1 MIIPMHELLK
11 EAKKGGYGVAAP
23 NVFNRET
30 IEACF
35 LAAKE
40 LRAPIILDVA
50 GVHGIYEC
58 AELARFYER
67 HYPEVPV
74 ALNLDHGGPFEDIAN
89 AIRAGFSSVMI
100 DRSQSS
106 FEDNVKETA
115 EIVKF
120 AHACGIS
127 VEAELGHVGQAFEYD
142 KTRDSGL
149 TRPEEAADFL
159 AQTNVDC
166 LAVAV
171 GTSHGVYQGEC
182 KIDFPLLDTL
192 AAQIDQPLVLHGGSG
207 SGDDN
212 LRKTIEHGIQKVN
225 LNTDLVMAG
234 LDAMEAS
241 YANNLEIK
249 VPKGVDTDEFTTK
262 RMNMQ
267 QLFAVGADAYKNKLM
282 HYMKLFKSEGRW

>member
-67 HYPEVPV
+67 RYPEVQV

>member
-67 HYPEVPV
+67 RYPEVPV

-212 LRKTIEHGIQKVN
+212 LRKTIGHGIQKVN

>member
-1 MIIPMHELLK
+1 MIIPMHEMLK

-58 AELARFYER
+58 AEIARFYER
-67 HYPEVPV
+67 RYPEVPA

-159 AQTNVDC
+159 AQTKVDC

-171 GTSHGVYQGEC
+171 GTSHGVYKGEC

-192 AAQIDQPLVLHGGSG
+192 AAQIEQPLVLHGGSG
-207 SGDDN
+207 SGDEN

-241 YANNLEIK
+241 YDNNLEIK
-249 VPKGVDTDEFTTK
+249 VPKGVGTDEFTTK

-267 QLFAVGADAYKNKLM
+267 QLFAVGADAYKTKLM

>member
-67 HYPEVPV
+67 RYPEVPV

>member
-1 MIIPMHELLK
+1 MIIPMHEMLK

-58 AELARFYER
+58 AEIARFYER
-67 HYPEVPV
+67 RYPEVPA

-159 AQTNVDC
+159 AQTKVDC

-171 GTSHGVYQGEC
+171 GTSHGVYKGEC

-192 AAQIDQPLVLHGGSG
+192 AAQIEQPLVLHGGSG
-207 SGDDN
+207 SGDEN

-241 YANNLEIK
+241 YDNNLEIK

-267 QLFAVGADAYKNKLM
+267 QLFAVGADAYKTKLM

>member
-67 HYPEVPV
+67 RYPEVPV

-192 AAQIDQPLVLHGGSG
+192 AAQIEQPLVLHGGSG

>member
-1 MIIPMHELLK
+1 MIIPMHQLLK

-67 HYPEVPV
+67 RYPEVPV
-74 ALNLDHGGPFEDIAN
+74 AVNLDHGGPFEDIAN

-192 AAQIDQPLVLHGGSG
+192 AAQIEQPLVLHGGSG

-225 LNTDLVMAG
+225 LNTDLVMSG

-241 YANNLEIK
+241 YANKLEIK

-267 QLFAVGADAYKNKLM
+267 QLFAVGADAYKAKLM

>member
-67 HYPEVPV
+67 RYPEVPV

-89 AIRAGFSSVMI
+89 AVRAGFSSVMI

>member
-1 MIIPMHELLK
+1 MIIPMHQLLK

-58 AELARFYER
+58 AEIARFYER
-67 HYPEVPV
+67 RYPEVPV
-74 ALNLDHGGPFEDIAN
+74 AVNLDHGGPFEDIAN

-192 AAQIDQPLVLHGGSG
+192 AAQIEQPLVLHGGSG

-225 LNTDLVMAG
+225 LNTDLVMSG

-241 YANNLEIK
+241 YANKLEIK

-267 QLFAVGADAYKNKLM
+267 QLFAVGADGYKAKLM

>member
-1 MIIPMHELLK
+1 MIISMHELLK

-67 HYPEVPV
+67 RYPEVPV

-249 VPKGVDTDEFTTK
+249 VPKGLDTDEFTTK

>member
-67 HYPEVPV
+67 RYPEVPV

-225 LNTDLVMAG
+225 LNTDLVMTG

-241 YANNLEIK
+241 YTNNLEIK

>member
-67 HYPEVPV
+67 RYPEVPV

-267 QLFAVGADAYKNKLM
+267 QLFAVGADTYKNKLM

>member
-67 HYPEVPV
+67 RYPEVPV
-74 ALNLDHGGPFEDIAN
+74 ALNLDHGGSFEDIAN